1 MNQVVLSGRLSRDPE
16 TRYSSGE
23 NATAISR
30 YSLAV
35 NRPGKDKG
43 ADFVSCVAFGKA
55 GEFVEKYLKKGTKV
69 IVHGHIQTGSYEKDG
84 HKVFTTEVVV
94 TDHEFCESKREEN
107 KGNAVPDTFEDVPI
121 TEELPFT

>member
-1 MNQVVLSGRLSRDPE
+1 MNQVVLSGRLARDPE

-23 NATAISR
+23 NTTAIAR

-35 NRPGKDKG
+35 SRPGKDKG

-55 GEFVEKYLKKGTKV
+55 GEFVEKYLRKGTKV
-69 IVHGHIQTGSYEKDG
+69 MVHGHIQTGSYEKDG
-84 HKVFTTEVVV
+84 HKIFTTEVVV
-94 TDHEFCESKREEN
+94 TDHEFCESKREET
-107 KGNAVPDTFEDVPI
+107 KGNITPDTFEEVSI